1 MKLTTLLK
9 WFLPML
15 LLASIGTKLIVYSE
29 EQEKK
34 HQLGF
39 ETYAAASEAFKSGD
53 AKTAYELYLQS
64 IHELE
69 NPADKAVAA
78 YEAANVGWAGGIADY
93 HTLVGLYQQSLRYNP
108 EFYEAAINLE
118 YLYWLKT
125 HSPEELPQPNPGK
138 DPSREEEV
146 PNGDV

>member
-1 MKLTTLLK
+1 MKFIPFLK

-15 LLASIGTKLIVYSE
+15 LLAAIGTKLIVESE

-39 ETYAAASEAFKSGD
+39 ETYATATQAVKSGD
-53 AKTAYELYLQS
+53 AKTAYVLYLQS
-64 IHELE
+64 IYELE
-69 NPADKAVAA
+69 DPADKAVAA

-118 YLYWLKT
+118 YLYWLKE
-125 HSPEELPQPNPGK
+125 HSPEELPQPDPGK